1 MISKIEFARMPD
13 TYQHEF
19 KIKYNVYVLE
29 INDVLGLT
37 LLKNTSK
44 RALCNYLVI
53 KRKQTARSD

>member
-37 LLKNTSK
+37 LLKN
-44 RALCNYLVI
+44 RLNEPYAI
-53 KRKQTARSD
+53 I